1 MNKANI
7 IKKILFAVLVILC
20 VGAFAKNTAFAAEDF
35 YITDCGYRDYKDS
48 DELYCCVNVENSN
61 ITALIYQVIDS
72 EGKTVLIKTERVI
85 RNGEGCDDSSN
96 ASWGQ
101 HGTPGVE
108 FNLDPGEYTI
118 VVSDFAGKY
127 GSAEQKFTV
136 EDKAVFSEM
145 SLKGAYDITAMMD
158 FYIPVQYSRINIDG
172 LEFDL
177 DKVTKY
183 EANGVKFRRDENTRN
198 YRFEK
203 VVPAKNFDD
212 MINVWLY
219 EKNEMENIG
228 GEGESMYSYSV
239 RYYLENRLED
249 ESSPDYEVCKAL
261 NDYGYAA
268 QTYFNYNAPAT
279 PVTIDDVG
287 DLSAY
292 KSVTKGSCPG
302 LEYIGS
308 SLILDGTVAIR
319 HYFKGDPEGFE
330 ASINGVDADDYKL
343 QLIKD
348 GDKCYVEIRNIL
360 ATKLDVP
367 YDLAVWHSSVSGN
380 NVGFRLKNYSV
391 LSYCEKAINNK
402 SSNPKLVN
410 LAKAL
415 VQYNRACKE
424 CYVR

>member
-1 MNKANI
+1 MNKVNI
-7 IKKILFAVLVILC
+7 IKKILFAVLAIIC
-20 VGAFAKNTAFAAEDF
+20 VGAFAKNTAYAEGDIEISTLS
-35 YITDCGYRDYKDS
+35 YIDDGDNDY
-48 DELYCCVNVENSN
+48 LYCNAWINFN
-61 ITALIYQVIDS
+61 PDITALVFQVIDP
-72 EGKTVLIKTERVI
+72 EGKTVFIKT
-85 RNGEGCDDSSN
+85 S
-96 ASWGQ
+96 ASDRPYFTW
-101 HGTPGVE
+101 PGI
-108 FNLDPGEYTI
+108 NLKAGEYTM
-118 VVSDFAGKY
+118 VVSDFSGKY

-145 SLKGAYDITAMMD
+145 SLKGAYDITAMMY

-183 EANGVKFRRDENTRN
+183 EANGVKFCRDENTRH

-212 MINVWLY
+212 MINIYLY
-219 EKNEMENIG
+219 EEDETELIG
-228 GEGESMYSYSV
+228 GEKKTMLSCSV
-239 RYYLENRLED
+239 RDYLKNRLED

-319 HYFKGDPEGFE
+319 HYFKGDPEGLE
-330 ASINGVDADDYKL
+330 ASITGDGSADYKL

-348 GDKCYVEIRNIL
+348 GDVCYVEIRNIL
-360 ATKLDVP
+360 ATKFDTP
-367 YDLAVWHSSVSGN
+367 FDLTVWQRTVSGN

-391 LSYCEKAINNK
+391 LSYCEKAINSK
-402 SSNPKLVN
+402 SSSPELVN

-415 VQYNRACKE
+415 VEYNKACKNL
-424 CYVR
+424 YRR

>member
-1 MNKANI
+1 MNKVNI

-20 VGAFAKNTAFAAEDF
+20 VGAFAKNTAYAEGDIEISTLF
-35 YITDCGYRDYKDS
+35 YEDAGDNDY
-48 DELYCCVNVENSN
+48 LYCNAWINYN
-61 ITALIYQVIDS
+61 PDITALVFQVIDPK
-72 EGKTVLIKTERVI
+72 GKTVFIKT
-85 RNGEGCDDSSN
+85 S
-96 ASWGQ
+96 ASDRPFVTWSGI
-101 HGTPGVE
+101 
-108 FNLDPGEYTI
+108 NLKAGEYTM
-118 VVSDFAGKY
+118 VVSDFSGKY
-127 GSAEQKFTV
+127 GSVEQKFTV
-136 EDKAVFSEM
+136 EDKAVFNEM
-145 SLKGAYDITAMMD
+145 SLKGAYDITAMMY

-183 EANGVKFRRDENTRN
+183 EANGVKFSRDENTRH

-212 MINVWLY
+212 KINVWLY
-219 EKNEMENIG
+219 EKNETENIG
-228 GEGESMYSYSV
+228 GEGDPMYSYSV
-239 RYYLENRLED
+239 RYYLENYGYGQ
-249 ESSPDYEVCKAL
+249 DYEVCKAL

-279 PVTIDDVG
+279 PVTIEDVG

-319 HYFKGDPEGFE
+319 HYFKGNPEGFE